1 MDMATHTS
9 TLDRML
15 TSELAVA
22 AELIGE
28 VKATGPALVA
38 LNLVLESIDRC
49 KQLQQQI
56 QDRLA

>member
-1 MDMATHTS
+1 MGAHTS

-22 AELIGE
+22 VELIGE
-28 VKATGPALVA
+28 VKATGPTLVA

-49 KQLQQQI
+49 KHLQQQI
-56 QDRLA
+56 QDCLA

>member
-1 MDMATHTS
+1 MATHTS

-22 AELIGE
+22 TDLLGE
-28 VKATGPALVA
+28 VKATGDALIK